1 VRLTKILLAYSETQ
15 VVSVL
20 EEELSNAGYFVIV
33 AENYQE
39 AYGKYQC
46 YEPNLCLVD
55 AKLPSL
61 GGLELVKKIRQES
74 DVPMIILSNCED
86 TVDKMVAFRLG
97 VDDYVCVPFVAAEVL
112 YRIKAILHR
121 IYQKDPVRGTL
132 ESELVFDDL
141 SINNERHQVFCS
153 GREVQLTAREFDLLW
168 LLASRPGYVFTRE
181 QLLYYLWDSDYLG
194 DLKNVT
200 ILVCRLR
207 SKLEPDP
214 EHPTYIHT
222 VRGVGYKFSS
232 AARSRNNSAR
242 NMATDMAAA
251 ERR

>member
-1 VRLTKILLAYSETQ
+1 MRLTKILVAYSEPQ

-20 EEELSNAGYFVIV
+20 EEELSSAGYFVIV
-33 AENYQE
+33 AADFQE
-39 AYGKYQC
+39 AYSKYHC
-46 YEPNLCLVD
+46 YEPNLCLVGD
-55 AKLPSL
+55 KLSSP

-74 DVPMIILSNCED
+74 DVPMVILSDCED

-112 YRIKAILHR
+112 YRVKAILHR
-121 IYQKDPVRGTL
+121 TYQKDPARGVL
-132 ESELVFDDL
+132 EKELVFEDL
-141 SINNERHQVFCS
+141 IISNETHQVFCA
-153 GREVQLTAREFDLLW
+153 GREVRLTAREFDLLW
-168 LLASRPGYVFTRE
+168 LLASRPGYVFSKE
-181 QLLYYLWDSDYLG
+181 QLLYYLWDTDYLG

-214 EHPTYIHT
+214 VHPTYIHT
-222 VRGVGYKFSS
+222 VRGVGYKFGTATRSRYSS
-232 AARSRNNSAR
+232 ARDEAG
-242 NMATDMAAA
+242 MTA